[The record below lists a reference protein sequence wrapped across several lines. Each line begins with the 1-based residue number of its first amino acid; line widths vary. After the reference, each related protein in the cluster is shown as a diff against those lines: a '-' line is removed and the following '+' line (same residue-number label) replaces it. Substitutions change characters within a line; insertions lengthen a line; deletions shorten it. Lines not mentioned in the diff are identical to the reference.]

1 MDNTQHI
8 TSYTNIRIKASPHGR
23 LYTKFFR
30 GRQIHLR
37 SIIGRRCCIF
47 VWQYPKQ
54 RIYLQIF
61 LHDQGCVIFEWS
73 QFMQFCSACTYPAF
87 GGHSRLFS
95 RQEEKATVD
104 LLSSSLDGSLLRPRF
119 TFLFLARQ
127 TGAFPFPLRPSYDK
141 VLCGLYVAMYYS
153 TFLLFIYLFILTADG
168 FKPPLS
174 NNPPHRQYRKML
186 PQQRWKQ
193 HKSPYFKPFSAHFRK
208 WACIKDGF

>member
-23 LYTKFFR
+23 LCTKFFR

-47 VWQYPKQ
+47 VRQYPKQ

-61 LHDQGCVIFEWS
+61 LHDQGCVIHLVVNLGC
-73 QFMQFCSACTYPAF
+73 FCGRKKKQRSICFQAAW
-87 GGHSRLFS
+87 
-95 RQEEKATVD
+95 TVHCFA
-104 LLSSSLDGSLLRPRF
+104 PRF

-127 TGAFPFPLRPSYDK
+127 TGAFPFLLRPSYDK

-186 PQQRWKQ
+186 PQQR
-193 HKSPYFKPFSAHFRK
+193 
-208 WACIKDGF
+208 

>member
-23 LYTKFFR
+23 LCTKFFR

-47 VWQYPKQ
+47 VRQYPKQ

-104 LLSSSLDGSLLRPRF
+104 LLSSSLDGSLLRPPVLHFSFWRGRQEHFRSPFALRMTRF
-119 TFLFLARQ
+119 YAAYMWRCITQPFYYSYTFLF
-127 TGAFPFPLRPSYDK
+127 
-141 VLCGLYVAMYYS
+141 
-153 TFLLFIYLFILTADG
+153 
-168 FKPPLS
+168 
-174 NNPPHRQYRKML
+174 
-186 PQQRWKQ
+186 
-193 HKSPYFKPFSAHFRK
+193 
-208 WACIKDGF
+208 

>member
-1 MDNTQHI
+1 MDNTQHN
-8 TSYTNIRIKASPHGR
+8 TLCTNIRIKVSPHGR
-23 LYTKFFR
+23 LCTKFFR
-30 GRQIHLR
+30 GCQIHLR
-37 SIIGRRCCIF
+37 SIIGRRCCIS
-47 VWQYPKQ
+47 VRQYPKQ

-127 TGAFPFPLRPSYDK
+127 TGAFSFPLRPSYDK
-141 VLCGLYVAMYYS
+141 VLCGDVL
-153 TFLLFIYLFILTADG
+153 LNLFIIHIPFYFNCGRVQTA
-168 FKPPLS
+168 
-174 NNPPHRQYRKML
+174 
-186 PQQRWKQ
+186 
-193 HKSPYFKPFSAHFRK
+193 
-208 WACIKDGF
+208 IVE